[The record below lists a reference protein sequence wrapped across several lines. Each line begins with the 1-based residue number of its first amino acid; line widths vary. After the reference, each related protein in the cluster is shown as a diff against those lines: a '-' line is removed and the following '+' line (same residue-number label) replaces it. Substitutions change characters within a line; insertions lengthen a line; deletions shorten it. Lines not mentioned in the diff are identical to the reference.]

1 MYVAECTIRVALE
14 GLLLVERIN
23 GQYETLLSHMKI
35 SRNDCWAGTGNPV
48 HALCELHHVPREDE
62 ES

>member
-1 MYVAECTIRVALE
+1 MYVAGCTIRVALE

-35 SRNDCWAGTGNPV
+35 SRKIVGQVA
-48 HALCELHHVPREDE
+48 
-62 ES
+62 